1 MPSERGKVVQQLSY
15 SPCNPWFP
23 TADTKPLAHHH
34 HPAAVAMPSYATPNP
49 AGWSINRTLRQHP
62 ADALVDHHHP
72 HHHHPLQHH
81 PYVRAANLNLGGSG
95 CSGSGPRLFAFP
107 FSPCRGGGG
116 GGASPLLGG
125 RGRSPSPPAP
135 PFDRLGKA
143 TAPPPPPPGL
153 DGAALGGYACG
164 GGVPDSKFAFA
175 VNNDDGSPGST
186 SVGGLLSVAATAGDH
201 GGLHYPPPP
210 PPPHLAGFGA
220 QGHHHHHLHHH
231 QLATYSTYMADL
243 DYSPSTALFHSANM
257 FKAAAVSRIRTKS
270 HSSSGKSRGVFRS
283 RLERVYALLFITF
296 YFIIYLVYYIW
307 PIVFRF
313 VWTR

>member
-1 MPSERGKVVQQLSY
+1 MYRPYFSATPASWMPSERGKVVQQLSY

-23 TADTKPLAHHH
+23 AADTKPLAHHH
-34 HPAAVAMPSYATPNP
+34 HPAAVGGMPSYAASNP

-62 ADALVDHHHP
+62 ADALVDHHHHP
-72 HHHHPLQHH
+72 HHPLQHH

-135 PFDRLGKA
+135 PPFDRLGKA
-143 TAPPPPPPGL
+143 TAPPPPPPPGL
-153 DGAALGGYACG
+153 DGAALGGYACSA
-164 GGVPDSKFAFA
+164 VPDSKFAFA
-175 VNNDDGSPGST
+175 LNNDDGSPGSS
-186 SVGGLLSVAATAGDH
+186 SVGGGLLSVAATAGDH

-210 PPPHLAGFGA
+210 PPPPHLAGFGA
-220 QGHHHHHLHHH
+220 QGPHHHLHPH

-243 DYSPSTALFHSANM
+243 DYSSSTALFHSANM

-270 HSSSGKSRGVFRS
+270 HSSSGKSSHV
-283 RLERVYALLFITF
+283 V
-296 YFIIYLVYYIW
+296 
-307 PIVFRF
+307 
-313 VWTR
+313 